1 MLAYQLTKWLLQVI
15 GLFVVFTVQ
24 GAMWKGAQDAN
35 RNGWVIAL
43 LWAVA
48 IATLWLPIHEVLDL
62 YFEH

>member
-15 GLFVVFTVQ
+15 GLFLVFTVQ

-48 IATLWLPIHEVLDL
+48 AGTATGALHSW
-62 YFEH
+62 EHLLFPE